1 MARMAARRPRGAWPS
16 GAAALFLCLALIARV
31 QAADDPLAR
40 ARQLYNQR
48 QFQAAIE
55 AAEVAR
61 LTPSRTDAADLVA
74 ARAYLERYRDTV
86 AAEDLASARERLARI
101 SPERFSPHER
111 FEYIIGLGEA
121 LYFDDAF
128 GAAATVFG
136 SVLQSTD
143 LLGGAEREQVLDWWA
158 TALDRDTRP
167 RPEIERQAVYQ
178 RMRERLQ
185 SELAEHPS
193 SGAAI
198 YWVAAVARAQGDLQ
212 GAWDAAQAGW
222 VRAPLSPDRGAAL
235 RADLDRLME
244 RAIVPERARA
254 LAQPPDAIR
263 TEWNQFKARWSK

>member
-1 MARMAARRPRGAWPS
+1 
-16 GAAALFLCLALIARV
+16 V
-31 QAADDPLAR
+31 
-40 ARQLYNQR
+40 
-48 QFQAAIE
+48 
-55 AAEVAR
+55 
-61 LTPSRTDAADLVA
+61 
-74 ARAYLERYRDTV
+74 
-86 AAEDLASARERLARI
+86 
-101 SPERFSPHER
+101 
-111 FEYIIGLGEA
+111 
-121 LYFDDAF
+121 FD
-128 GAAATVFG
+128 

-143 LLGGAEREQVLDWWA
+143 PVGGAEREQVLDWWA

-167 RPEIERQAVYQ
+167 RPEIERQAVYL

-185 SELAEHPS
+185 SELADHPS

-263 TEWNQFKARWSK
+263 AEWNQFKARWSK